1 VVFII
6 DEKKFSETSSIFI
19 LSDSV
24 GETGELLIRAA
35 TVQFEN
41 TKFDIRR
48 KTHINSIAEVEEAL
62 QEARESNAMVAHTV
76 VNQELLTYIE
86 KRINELNLIGADL
99 INPVLSAMESL
110 TGQHPLYKAGL
121 NRKVDKT
128 YFSKVDAIE
137 FAVKFDDGKDPKG
150 LLKADVVL
158 IGVSRTSKT
167 PLCMY
172 LAYQGIKAANVPL
185 VVQSP
190 LPDELFKL
198 PPGKVVGLR
207 VRPEKLQEI
216 RKQRLKIMGL
226 PPSTDYTSMEK
237 MLEEFEFASAVM
249 KRIGCPIIDITER
262 AIEETAVNV
271 IQLCR
276 MRKE

>member
-1 VVFII
+1 MV
-6 DEKKFSETSSIFI
+6 
-19 LSDSV
+19 
-24 GETGELLIRAA
+24 RAA
-35 TVQFEN
+35 TVQFN
-41 TKFDIRR
+41 KTKFDIRR
-48 KTHINSIAEVEEAL
+48 KSHINSIAEIEEAL
-62 QEARESNAMVAHTV
+62 LEVRESNAMVAYTIV
-76 VNQELLTYIE
+76 RQDLLTYIQ
-86 KRINELNLIGADL
+86 KRITELNLIGADL
-99 INPVLSAMESL
+99 MNSLMFSLSAL
-110 TGQHPLYKAGL
+110 TGQEPLYQPGL

-137 FAVKFDDGKDPKG
+137 FAVKFDDGKDPRG
-150 LLKADVVL
+150 LLKADVVI

-190 LPDELFKL
+190 PPEELFKI
-198 PPGKVVGLR
+198 PSGKVIGLR
-207 VRPEKLQEI
+207 VKPEKLQEI

-237 MLEEFEFASAVM
+237 MLEEYEYASSIM
-249 KRIGCPIIDITER
+249 KRIGCPIIDITDR

-271 IQLCR
+271 IEICR